1 MTHVHLAVLED
12 PINHRHA
19 VSSTWIS
26 CITIQLDDLG
36 WGFPFESLDALW
48 IPWYP
53 LGIPAMPP
61 SSLMGSL
68 AVAGAAVATTL
79 SLQWLWA
86 RATARVR
93 RGRKGY
99 SSIDAAKDAEVVKGA
114 PWQPWGG
121 SFQHCLK
128 ILVRYLKKS

>member
-1 MTHVHLAVLED
+1 MQYHPLGSAASL
-12 PINHRHA
+12 
-19 VSSTWIS
+19 SSWMI
-26 CITIQLDDLG
+26 LDGDSPLNPLMLCG
-36 WGFPFESLDALW
+36 S
-48 IPWYP
+48 
-53 LGIPAMPP
+53 LGIPLVSLGAMPP

-128 ILVRYLKKS
+128 IIVRYLKIS

>member
-1 MTHVHLAVLED
+1 
-12 PINHRHA
+12 
-19 VSSTWIS
+19 
-26 CITIQLDDLG
+26 
-36 WGFPFESLDALW
+36 
-48 IPWYP
+48 
-53 LGIPAMPP
+53 
-61 SSLMGSL
+61 MGSL

-86 RATARVR
+86 RATARVVR

-128 ILVRYLKKS
+128 IILRILRYLKSEFNPNAWGSRKDAYVKRHQVRRKNI